1 MKSTLFN
8 WILLSGHSWYDLLKD
23 FLVPIVG
30 SALGVLGAFFVLK
43 HQLKKQREAD
53 DEKSDIQSASIRI
66 LYRINVESLIFELDK
81 TYESINGEYDRV
93 VEEECD
99 FMSSINSYRPQSLRL
114 LLSLNYESHFKAYLE
129 TGQNQVEYFNLSYKS
144 LIRLNDLIDH
154 INIGLERYNKEFSKV
169 LQQNRQLINSFL
181 GREAVIYIDVKKLIR
196 NHYNELDNQRET
208 VTFQRA
214 IFKDAL
220 KSKNLHN
227 PHIDSGIIEHFIDEC
242 NSSLHKIMLL
252 SVESD
257 RLKSTFGDFINEYL
271 KLKRNLETIM

>member
-1 MKSTLFN
+1 MYIFFN

-53 DEKSDIQSASIRI
+53 DEKSEIQSASIRI
-66 LYRINVESLIFELDK
+66 LYRSNVESLIFELDK
-81 TYESINGEYDRV
+81 IYESIGVEYDRV
-93 VEEECD
+93 IEEGCD
-99 FMSSINSYRPQSLRL
+99 FMPSISSCRPQSLSL

-144 LIRLNDLIDH
+144 LIRLKDLIDH

-169 LQQNRQLINSFL
+169 LQENRQLINSFL
-181 GREAVIYIDVKKLIR
+181 GKKAAIYIDIKKLIR
-196 NHYNELDNQRET
+196 SQYNKLGNGPEA
-208 VTFQRA
+208 VTFQRE
-214 IFKDAL
+214 IFKAAL
-220 KSKNLHN
+220 KSKDLHN
-227 PHIDSGIIEHFIDEC
+227 PHIDSDIIEPFIDEC

-257 RLKSTFGDFINEYL
+257 RLKSTFGDFIKEYL